1 LPDDLHKSIEVH
13 IFGYEGTIENYYM
26 YLLGILNILKS
37 KNCRLPQ
44 QNANIG
50 HSIKLAISNQYFY
63 SLDFQAGL
71 DRRFEVEILNPAAC
85 NFTP

>member
-1 LPDDLHKSIEVH
+1 VDV
-13 IFGYEGTIENYYM
+13 GYEGTIENYYI

-44 QNANIG
+44 QNANIS
-50 HSIKLAISNQYFY
+50 HSIMLVISNQYFY
-63 SLDFQAGL
+63 ALDFQAGL
-71 DRRFEVEILNPAAC
+71 DRRFEVKILNPAAC